1 MRWKDPVVDKPP
13 MRYHPA
19 VGMVPDGNFDMR
31 KTLLMITAA
40 LGFTALSTPVL
51 ACAMHE
57 TAQTPADSSLAQG
70 KTTTTTKPTKGDS

>member
-1 MRWKDPVVDKPP
+1 MDKPAI
-13 MRYHPA
+13 RYHLG

-57 TAQTPADSSLAQG
+57 TAQTPADSSLAQT
-70 KTTTTTKPTKGDS
+70 KTTTTTSKPTKGDS